1 MNKLSQDELMI
12 LDRVT
17 AKPELQPHF
26 FSKIKQFKWFDA
38 LKNNGLLDPSKN
50 PKPVN
55 TEDSYWNI
63 PSWPVTEYLVRS
75 AELLSLDEN
84 IEYANAYIALIRD
97 VTHYAKANDYGNHR
111 TWWQFAKICRSLP
124 TQIITAEDIEL
135 FDYWLDDRFDHYMVA
150 RDLGQWVEELLE
162 RPAPHTNQLVML
174 LMDKL
179 FVVAEIES
187 KFDANK
193 KTPVLR
199 IDNYWASELVG
210 TIAAKAAIVLGQQTV
225 ELFEAKL
232 IQALE
237 INGNDKWSVIW
248 RRAIEEH
255 DQNSGSEDVDDI
267 LLQAYR
273 DALLAWYQ
281 VEKDGA
287 AEAYLVNA
295 INSEYQVI
303 QRTAIYVASEIFELK
318 TVSNI
323 IIPEFFNDKYR
334 HEMWLLLNNNFA
346 QFSDAMK
353 KETLAIIAAM
363 SYCDD
368 DGKIEERPTAYKKSV
383 WYSAI
388 EEHDDAAN
396 AEYNKCIAITE
407 QEPEH
412 PAFASYTTVSA
423 GTTESPVSLV
433 DLKIMLK
440 EPEKMVIYLNE
451 YDHVGHFGDAG
462 LEGLVK
468 SFGQLVEDESQH
480 ILKYSQNLLLLKPYY
495 QYEIF
500 NAFEKLW
507 NDKKSLNW
515 EKVWPGLLQYS
526 QSLLSDDAFWDSPVE
541 SPYGAFIGNFNWV
554 TSTVSRLVEAG
565 CKKDEHAFDTKN
577 IATAKAVLELILAK
591 QPGEEFKLDDDAV
604 TVAINS
610 SRGRCLEAYINLAL
624 YECRN
629 LKDAEKDHLV
639 AWQRYEPVFS
649 NELLKP
655 DENEYEFAALATM
668 YLSNFSY
675 LSKSWVSDNLELMF
689 GEVNSQRW
697 LCALQ
702 GYNYASS
709 FSEDI
714 YDSFKKKHFFE
725 ALLDNVNLNDEA
737 KGRYIERICLM
748 HLWEKQ
754 QFGADDDPLS
764 LLLKR
769 GNNKELSKVIWWLWS
784 IHDDNFEKSKEL
796 AFKLWPMLINR
807 VIVDDK
813 DGQLLASKL
822 CLWVVFIEDL
832 NEDTVAWLSA
842 IAPYAGKD
850 YNADTLLEGLA
861 KLSADSPFEAASIW
875 QLMLTKYSPVYA
887 DGAIQALF
895 ENLIKTGVDGQRV
908 AKEVADIYLKFGASG
923 IVNIYRQA
931 TEEK

>member
-1 MNKLSQDELMI
+1 MSKLSKDELMI
-12 LDRVT
+12 LDRVMV
-17 AKPELQPHF
+17 KPELQPHF
-26 FSKIKQFKWFDA
+26 FGKIKNLKWFDA
-38 LKNNGLLDPSKN
+38 LKDKGLLEPSQN

-55 TEDSYWNI
+55 TEDKYWNI

-84 IEYANAYIALIRD
+84 IVYAHAYIVLIRD
-97 VTHYAKANDYGNHR
+97 VTHYAKENNYGNHR

-124 TQIITAEDIEL
+124 IELITREDIEL
-135 FDYWLDDRFDHYMVA
+135 FDYWLDDRLDRYMVA
-150 RDLGQWVEELLE
+150 RELGQWVENLLE
-162 RPAPHTNQLVML
+162 TEHTNQLVIQL
-174 LMDKL
+174 IDKL

-199 IDNYWASELVG
+199 IDKYWASELVG
-210 TIAAKAAIVLGQQTV
+210 KVAAKAAIVLGQQAV
-225 ELFEAKL
+225 DLFEAKL

-248 RRAIEEH
+248 RHAIEEH
-255 DQNSGSEDVDDI
+255 DQNSGGEDVDDI

-273 DALLAWYQ
+273 DALLAWYRDD
-281 VEKDGA
+281 KDGT

-303 QRTAIYVASEIFELK
+303 QRTAIYVASEVFELNIASK
-318 TVSNI
+318 I
-323 IIPEFFNDKYR
+323 IIPLFFNDKYR

-346 QFSDAMK
+346 QFSDVLK
-353 KETLAIIAAM
+353 NGTLDIIADM
-363 SYCDD
+363 SYRGD
-368 DGKIEERPTAYKKSV
+368 DGKIEEKLTAYKRAV

-388 EEHDDAAN
+388 EEHDDVAN

-412 PAFASYTTVSA
+412 PAFASYITVSA
-423 GTTESPVSLV
+423 GTSESPVSLV

-440 EPEKMVIYLNE
+440 EPEKMVNYLNE
-451 YDHVGHFGDAG
+451 YDHIGHFGEAG
-462 LEGLVK
+462 LEGLVE
-468 SFGQLVEDESQH
+468 SFGKLVEDESQN
-480 ILKYSQNLLLLKPYY
+480 ILKHSQSLLLLKPHY
-495 QYEIF
+495 QHEIF
-500 NAFEKLW
+500 SVFEKAW

-515 EKVWPGLLQYS
+515 VQVWPELLQFS
-526 QSLLSDDAFWDSPVE
+526 ELLLSDDAFWNSPIE
-541 SPYGAFIGNFNWV
+541 SPYGTFIGNFNWV
-554 TSTVSRLVEAG
+554 TSTVSQLVQAG
-565 CKKDEHAFDTKN
+565 CKKDEHAFGTEN
-577 IATAKAVLELILAK
+577 ITSAKTVLELILER
-591 QPGEEFKLDDDAV
+591 QPGGEFKLDDDAV

-629 LKDAEKDHLV
+629 LKGGGDAHLV

-649 NELLKP
+649 NELSKP
-655 DENEYEFAALATM
+655 TDNEYEFAALATM
-668 YLSNFSY
+668 YLSNFSF
-675 LSKSWVSDNLELMF
+675 LSKEWVSDNLELMF

-702 GYNYASS
+702 GYNYADG
-709 FSEDI
+709 FSENI
-714 YDSFKKKHFFE
+714 YDSFKQKHFFE

-754 QFGADDDPLS
+754 PFGAEDDPLS

-784 IHDDNFEKSKEL
+784 IHDDNFQKSKEL
-796 AFKLWPMLINR
+796 AFKLWPILINR
-807 VIVDDK
+807 VEVGDK

-832 NEDTVAWLSA
+832 NEETVEWLSA

-850 YNADTLLEGLA
+850 YNADTFLQGLA
-861 KLSADSPFEAASIW
+861 KLSIKSPFEAANIW
-875 QLMLTKYSPVYA
+875 QLMLTKYSPTYA
-887 DGAIQALF
+887 DEAIRILF
-895 ENLIKTGVDGQRV
+895 ENLIKAGVEGQRI
-908 AKEVADIYLKFGASG
+908 AKKIADLYLKNGASG